1 MTKDH
6 WFDEESNQEIRSFIC
21 QDFVFEDPVWQNN
34 PQNAIQLNFTSIP
47 KRKRSSFVVGFLH
60 ELLYGKDFFLCEYG
74 SIGISDKKKLVKGHP
89 SKENCFEFQGFNEDI
104 DYLYHNVTYI
114 KVRAGQLNIRHF
126 VRSVFKRVCPACNY
140 YLILFSPV
148 HNSLR
153 EKPSLKTS
161 VFREGF
167 CPEKGEEGAPGMT
180 SRGTSKVLQNSLS

>member
-1 MTKDH
+1 MHKIKKWMTKDH

-60 ELLYGKDFFLCEYG
+60 ELLNGKDFFLCEYG
-74 SIGISDKKKLVKGHP
+74 SIGISDKKKLIKGHP
-89 SKENCFEFQGFNEDI
+89 SKEHCFEFQGFNEDI

-140 YLILFSPV
+140 YLIDLIGMMGIRLYDERGCV
-148 HNSLR
+148 IVAKDKKKL
-153 EKPSLKTS
+153 
-161 VFREGF
+161 
-167 CPEKGEEGAPGMT
+167 EEL
-180 SRGTSKVLQNSLS
+180 SDRYSKFLSYHFE